1 MSARDYFADSGHE
14 FINRW
19 IVLLCQNSVD
29 CLKDAFKI
37 FIVVALP
44 WLPLTE
50 VLDVVDRSLRVCVSA
65 SDFLVM
71 VENIVARGWSSA
83 LVEGTSIELTNLA
96 PL

>member
-1 MSARDYFADSGHE
+1 MFYIIIIFAM
-14 FINRW
+14 
-19 IVLLCQNSVD
+19 CY
-29 CLKDAFKI
+29 CLKDAFKS

-50 VLDVVDRSLRVCVSA
+50 VLDVVDGSLRVCVSA

-83 LVEGTSIELTNLA
+83 LVEGTSIELTNLV